1 MKDTVYR
8 GIDVSKFE
16 LEVDALKSK
25 HVANTAVGIK
35 RLFSYL
41 PDNVHLV
48 CEATGGYENALLE
61 AAWAEK
67 RPISLVMP
75 NRIRAFARSEGK
87 FAKTDSLDAALITRF
102 ANERRPKPTAAP
114 SVLRQ
119 QLRALLR
126 AREYVLTL
134 LRHEANHREHLSTLP
149 LLQAQSEQRMQG
161 YKEQIQALEKQ
172 IRLLIDTDQQV
183 RSQILR
189 MQQVKSV
196 GEIVAWTV
204 WADLPELGQLEKG
217 EAASLCGLAPHPN
230 DSGQKKGHRF
240 IQHGRATLR
249 RVLYMAAVSA
259 IRHNPIL
266 KAFYQR
272 LRANGKPAKLA
283 LIALARK
290 LIELLNLIV
299 KNPNFL
305 LAH

>member
-1 MKDTVYR
+1 MKDTEYR
-8 GIDVSKFE
+8 GIDVSKFD

-25 HVANTAVGIK
+25 RVANSTAGLK
-35 RLFSYL
+35 RLFSEL
-41 PDNVHLV
+41 PANVHLV
-48 CEATGGYENALLE
+48 CEATGGYENALLQ
-61 AAWAEK
+61 AAWAAQ

-75 NRIRAFARSEGK
+75 NRVRAFARSEGK
-87 FAKTDSLDAALITRF
+87 FAKTDPLDAALITRF
-102 ANERRPKPTAAP
+102 AKERRPEPTPAP
-114 SVLRQ
+114 SLLRQ
-119 QLRALLR
+119 DLRALLR
-126 AREYVLTL
+126 AREHVLAL
-134 LRHEANHREHLSTLP
+134 LRHEANHREHLRALP
-149 LLQAQSEQRMQG
+149 LLQTQSEQRVQS
-161 YKEQIQALEKQ
+161 YHEQIKALEEQ
-172 IRLLIDTDQQV
+172 IRALIATDAQV
-183 RSQILR
+183 RSQISR

-259 IRHNPIL
+259 IRHNHIL

-272 LRANGKPAKLA
+272 LRSNGKPAKLA

-290 LIELLNLIV
+290 LIELLNLII
-299 KNPNFL
+299 KNPNFV